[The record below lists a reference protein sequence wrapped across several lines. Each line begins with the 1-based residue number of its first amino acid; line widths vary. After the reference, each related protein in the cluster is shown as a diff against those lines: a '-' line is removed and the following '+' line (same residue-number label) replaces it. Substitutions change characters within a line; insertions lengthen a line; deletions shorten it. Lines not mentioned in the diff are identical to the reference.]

1 MEKASFASGCFWC
14 SEAVF
19 KNLKGVENLV
29 SGFMGGGVKNPAYR
43 EVITGRTGHAETI
56 QFDFDPEIIS
66 YDELLWVFFST
77 HDPTTLNRQGNDI
90 GTQYRSVIFY
100 HSESQKE
107 TALKTIENLN
117 QEIFDGKIV
126 TEVVSATEFYSAEDY
141 HQDYYKNNPDNP
153 YCQVTI
159 SPKLQKLRKSFAD
172 KLKN

>member
-1 MEKASFASGCFWC
+1 MNKASFASGCFWC

-29 SGFMGGGVKNPAYR
+29 SGFMGGDVKNPAYR

-56 QFDFDPEIIS
+56 QFDFDPEIIG
-66 YDELLWVFFST
+66 YDELLSVFFST